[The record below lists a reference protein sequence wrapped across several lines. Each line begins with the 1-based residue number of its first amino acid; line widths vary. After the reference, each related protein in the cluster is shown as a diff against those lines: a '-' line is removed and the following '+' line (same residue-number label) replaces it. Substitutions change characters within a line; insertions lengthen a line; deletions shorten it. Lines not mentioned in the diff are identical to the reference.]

1 MTTPLDRLAAALA
14 DRYAIE
20 QELGQGGM
28 ATVYLAHDIKHDRK
42 VAVKVLRPELAAV
55 IGADRFLAEIKTTA
69 NLQHPHI
76 LPLFDSGVADSFLFY
91 AMPYVEG
98 ESLRD
103 RLSREKQLPITDAVR
118 IASEVA
124 SALDYAHRH
133 GVIHRDIKPENILLH
148 YGSALVADFGIALAA
163 SKAGTRM
170 TETGMS
176 LGTPQYMSPEQ
187 AMGEREITAR
197 SDVYALGCV
206 TYEMLSGEPPFS
218 GPTAQAIVAKI
229 MTAEPVDLL
238 TLRKT
243 IPPAVADAVQTSLQK
258 LPADRFATA
267 AEYASALHGRTGV
280 RSSATRATAPRS
292 SSLVSRLSPL
302 ILASIIAAVA
312 IFAFLLGGRLSHH
325 GATVPVVL
333 GHATHLTWDPGLEVT
348 PALSPDGRS
357 VAYAAGPVANPHIV
371 VRVVGEGRALR
382 LTGDTT
388 QSESNP
394 VWSPDGSRVFF
405 LSRSGIYS
413 APAGGGPAR
422 PEITGTEAD
431 AVTSVTLAP
440 DGKRMAYTRGDSLF
454 VREADGSSHRIAT
467 MSGPALCA
475 WSPARNLVACA
486 TENPLYAASG
496 ASFGNLSPGRIV
508 LCDVASGHLNTV
520 TDSLSLNTSPAWSP
534 DGRWLYFV
542 SSRDGRRDIYMEAI
556 GGHGTAAGTPVRL
569 SVGLGA
575 HTISV
580 AGTGTGLAYSLYT
593 ARTSAWSMP
602 VPTRPGETSTAA
614 TRITNANE
622 YMEQLG
628 PSQDGK
634 WLYYD
639 SDLTGNDDIFRIP
652 IGGGEAERLTT
663 DPADDFAPAP
673 SPDGKSFAFH
683 SWRSGTRDIY
693 VQRLNDGGIETV
705 TRSPRQEALPS
716 WAPDGNALTFSEIAL
731 AGAVWIVRRNAN
743 GQWAPPIR
751 RVDHG
756 SNPVWSPDG
765 RSLAFLSTL
774 AGGSIEVVPVDS
786 GPSRV
791 VVDAAQPGAPFADV
805 LVWVGNDVVFTSHD
819 ARGNAFVYSVP
830 AGGGPAVKLLT
841 FDPVLHPMYRGT
853 LALAAGRLF
862 FTSEDRQSDVWVIDV
877 KKP

>member
-1 MTTPLDRLAAALA
+1 MTVPDRLAAALA
-14 DRYAIE
+14 DRYTIE
-20 QELGQGGM
+20 QELGAGGM

-55 IGADRFLAEIKTTA
+55 IGAERFLTEIKTTA

-91 AMPYVEG
+91 AMPFIDG

-103 RLSREKQLPITDAVR
+103 RLTREKQLPINDAVR

-133 GVIHRDIKPENILLH
+133 SVIHRDIKPENILLH
-148 YGSALVADFGIALAA
+148 DGSALVADFGIALAA

-187 AMGEREITAR
+187 AMGDREITGR

-243 IPPAVADAVQTSLQK
+243 IPPQVADAVQTSLQK

-267 AEYASALHGRTGV
+267 AEFASALHGQTGV
-280 RSSATRATAPRS
+280 RKRATRPAAPGP
-292 SSLVSRLSPL
+292 SSLVSRLSVLP
-302 ILASIIAAVA
+302 IVVVVAV
-312 IFAFLLGGRLSHH
+312 IAFLVGSRLS
-325 GATVPVVL
+325 GRGTTIPVVL

-348 PALSPDGRS
+348 PMLSPDGRS

-382 LTGDTT
+382 LTGDTAA
-388 QSESNP
+388 SESNP
-394 VWSPDGSRVFF
+394 FWSPDGSRIFF
-405 LSRSGIYS
+405 LSRSGVFS

-422 PEITGTEAD
+422 PEITGTGAD
-431 AVTSVTLAP
+431 AIISATIAP
-440 DGKRMAYTRGDSLF
+440 DGKRLAYTRGDSLF
-454 VREADGSSHRIAT
+454 IREADGSTHRIAT
-467 MSGPALCA
+467 MSGPALCT
-475 WSPARNLVACA
+475 WSPAGRFVACA
-486 TENPLYAASG
+486 TENPLYAEPG
-496 ASFGNLSPGRIV
+496 ASFGNLSPGRV
-508 LCDVASGHLNTV
+508 VVCDVASGRLSTV

-534 DGRWLYFV
+534 DGKSLYFV

-556 GGHGTAAGTPVRL
+556 GQSGKVPSPPVRL

-575 HTISV
+575 HTISLS
-580 AGTGTGLAYSLYT
+580 GTGTQLAYSLYT

-602 VPTRPGETSTAA
+602 VPTRPGTTSKGA
-614 TRITNANE
+614 TQITNANE
-622 YMEQLG
+622 YIEQVG

-652 IGGGEAERLTT
+652 IAGGEAERLTT
-663 DPADDFAPAP
+663 DPADDFAPTP

-683 SWRSGTRDIY
+683 SWRSGSRDIY
-693 VQRLNDGGIETV
+693 VQRLDDGGIETV
-705 TRSPRQEALPS
+705 THSPRQEALPA

-731 AGAVWIVRRNAN
+731 AGAVWIVRRNGN
-743 GQWAPPIR
+743 GQWAPPVR

-756 SNPVWSPDG
+756 SNPAWSPDG
-765 RSLAFLSTL
+765 RWLAFLSTL
-774 AGGSIEVVPVDS
+774 AGGDVEVVPVDS
-786 GPSRV
+786 GPVRKV
-791 VVDAAQPGAPFADV
+791 LDATQPGAPFADV
-805 LVWVGNDVVFTSHD
+805 LVWGNNEDLLFTSHD
-819 ARGNAFVYSVP
+819 AKGSAFVYSVP
-830 AGGGPAVKLLT
+830 ARGGPAVRLLT

-853 LALAAGRLF
+853 LAIAAGRLF

-877 KKP
+877 KKR